1 MVFTGLVSAQ
11 GTGGFIN
18 TEQETACW
26 RLSITSK
33 GYFKDVKLGDS
44 IAVNGV
50 CLTVVCFTEDTAG
63 FDVMVETRNLTSLEG
78 RPVYNLEKA
87 MSASDRLGGHVV
99 QGHVHGVGT
108 IESIDSST
116 GDDSTN
122 FWITHPPVGTD
133 QVIEHKGSI
142 TIDGVSLTVAE
153 VKDSRVR
160 VSIIP
165 HTKAVTTFGSYK
177 VNDNVNIEFCNRSK
191 VEAAVPTT
199 DSDFMKLAIEQGD
212 KGRCTAPPNPWVG
225 SVIVSESGQVIGKG
239 FHKKAGTAHAE
250 VVAIASVSEY
260 DKDKLAT
267 STLYCTLEPCSHHGR
282 TGPCCEAVVKSG
294 VKRCVVAVLDPDTK
308 VSGRGIKYLQEH
320 GVETIVGVELEAA
333 EASLAPYLFQRRN
346 ERPYCVLKIATT
358 LDGYVACSDGTS
370 QWITGPKARAYG
382 HKIRS
387 ESQAVIVGSQTAL
400 SDNPQLTVR
409 DDGVERPFE
418 QQPWRVLLDHR
429 GRVSEGHLFS
439 DKAPTII
446 FTESMDSNYPKPQSE
461 TFKVQRGPFTISSV
475 LSHLK
480 DMGILQVMVEG
491 GGSLHTSFM
500 SEGLCDRL
508 YVFQGPTFFGD
519 GKKWLTR
526 SICSTIKD
534 AKFMKLESVEQLDND
549 IKMEYILNK

>member
-11 GTGGFIN
+11 GSGGFTN
-18 TEQETACW
+18 TDQTETCW
-26 RLSITSK
+26 RLSIKSE

-50 CLTVVCFTEDTAG
+50 CLTVVCFTDDTAG
-63 FDVMVETRNLTSLEG
+63 FDAMTETRRLTSLAD
-78 RPVYNLEKA
+78 RKVYNLEKA

-99 QGHVHGVGT
+99 QGHVHGIGKVVQ
-108 IESIDSST
+108 IDSET

-122 FWITHPPVGTD
+122 FWIEHPEVGAD
-133 QVIEHKGSI
+133 QILEHKGSI

-153 VKDSRVR
+153 VKESRLR

-165 HTKAVTTFGSYK
+165 HTKSVTTFGNYSE
-177 VNDNVNIEFCNRSK
+177 NDLVNIEFCNRSRS
-191 VEAAVPTT
+191 EAVVPST
-199 DSDFMKLAIEQGD
+199 DSDFMKLAIEQGNQ
-212 KGRCTAPPNPWVG
+212 GRCTAPPNPWVG
-225 SVIVSESGQVIGKG
+225 CVIVSESGEVIGKG

-250 VVAIASVSEY
+250 VVAISSVSEA
-260 DKDKLAT
+260 DKCKLST
-267 STLYCTLEPCSHHGR
+267 STLYSTLEPCSHHGR
-282 TGPCCEAVVKSG
+282 TGPCCEAVVKCG

-308 VSGRGIKYLQEH
+308 VSGRGMKYLEEH
-320 GVETIVGVELEAA
+320 GIETTIEVEQEAA

-346 ERPYCVLKIATT
+346 GRPYCVLKIATT
-358 LDGYVACSDGTS
+358 LDGYVACADGTS
-370 QWITGPKARAYG
+370 QWITGPKARAFG

-446 FTESMDSNYPKPQSE
+446 FTESSDVKYPKAESDN
-461 TFKVQRGPFTISSV
+461 FKVVRGPFNETSV
-475 LSHLK
+475 LSHLCG
-480 DMGILQVMVEG
+480 MGILQVMVEG

-508 YVFQGPTFFGD
+508 YIFQGPTFFGD

-526 SICSTIKD
+526 SICSTISD
-534 AKFMKLESVEQLDND
+534 AKFMKLESVEQLDDD
-549 IKMEYILNK
+549 IKMEYVFRK